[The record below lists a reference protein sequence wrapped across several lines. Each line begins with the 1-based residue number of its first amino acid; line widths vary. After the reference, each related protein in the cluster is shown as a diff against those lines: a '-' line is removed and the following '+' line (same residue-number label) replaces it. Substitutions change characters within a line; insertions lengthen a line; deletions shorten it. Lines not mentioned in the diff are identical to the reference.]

1 MVILWRNI
9 PQDLSKYVTAR
20 CHIGVEILIALIN
33 SNKTVHLYISELD
46 ISFLDIEEFLLEG
59 TITKGFDHPNV
70 LKVIGVSIAKRDCYV
85 VLPFMEKGN
94 LREFLLDAQNVS
106 LLQCLKTNDI
116 TQTSTTNMIFSYVR
130 QNPLYL
136 HNWLIEFLKYQVKD
150 KQSDAWAYENRKSD
164 NSYYVLL
171 DKNDGIGC
179 KQFRLLWRI
188 CMWLACPEPDDKSS
202 AHLQSLFVDPN
213 PVADVHDNK
222 LLPMTP
228 SWGGTESGIDPNN
241 NFFDAP
247 EHIKTAKTERQAY
260 KHSGAEEMT
269 KFQEY
274 WCNILSW
281 CWWNFWPQPIRSTE
295 FGHVTSQGYTTHDL
309 VSLETRS

>member
-1 MVILWRNI
+1 MDIHTIKESWSYKCIPVYGGISYFGNMVILWRNI

-33 SNKTVHLYISELD
+33 SNKTGHLYISELD

-94 LREFLLDAQNVS
+94 LKDFLLDAQNVS

-130 QNPLYL
+130 QDPLYL

-150 KQSDAWAYENRKSD
+150 K
-164 NSYYVLL
+164 
-171 DKNDGIGC
+171 
-179 KQFRLLWRI
+179 
-188 CMWLACPEPDDKSS
+188 
-202 AHLQSLFVDPN
+202 
-213 PVADVHDNK
+213 
-222 LLPMTP
+222 
-228 SWGGTESGIDPNN
+228 
-241 NFFDAP
+241 
-247 EHIKTAKTERQAY
+247 
-260 KHSGAEEMT
+260 
-269 KFQEY
+269 
-274 WCNILSW
+274 
-281 CWWNFWPQPIRSTE
+281 
-295 FGHVTSQGYTTHDL
+295 
-309 VSLETRS
+309 